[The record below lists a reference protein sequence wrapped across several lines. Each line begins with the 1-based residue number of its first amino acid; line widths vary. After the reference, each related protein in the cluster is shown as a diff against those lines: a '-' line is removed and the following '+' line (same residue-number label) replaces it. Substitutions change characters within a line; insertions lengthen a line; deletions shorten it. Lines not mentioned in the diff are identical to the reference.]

1 MIATAAEHLAI
12 QDITTSATEPSL
24 LKLIDDGHAHFEA
37 TGLHVTTNEVRAWL
51 TTARLNPDAPRPAC
65 HV

>member
-1 MIATAAEHLAI
+1 MIANAAEHLAI
-12 QDITTSATEPSL
+12 QDINTSATEPAM

-37 TGLHVTTNEVRAWL
+37 TGLHVTTTEVRAWL